1 MSNQR
6 CHDTLHDGSEL
17 PGRLATSEATPP
29 RMMQDIL
36 LTLLL
41 SRNKLTSSGYSYFGQ
56 HAFYGSTAW
65 LKDYTDQL
73 KHDVQA
79 GHMDVKQLATAVV
92 PTPYVVMT
100 GVLQS
105 P

>member
-1 MSNQR
+1 MSRNKR
-6 CHDTLHDGSEL
+6 SYATTHDARYPL
-17 PGRLATSEATPP
+17 
-29 RMMQDIL
+29 DIA
-36 LTLLL
+36 
-41 SRNKLTSSGYSYFGQ
+41 RNKLTSPGYSYFGQ

-100 GVLQS
+100 GVLQ
-105 P
+105 PP